1 MLLKAHR
8 WSRRALFAAAALPIC
23 QAAACDPT
31 SQLLSIGAGFTNIV
45 AVSLGQSLIQSA
57 ISVLLNT
64 FPGSNLLRA
73 LLINAAFF
81 PGL

>member
-1 MLLKAHR
+1 MTLRAHR
-8 WSRRALFAAAALPIC
+8 WSKRLCLAAAALPML
-23 QAAACDPT
+23 QAAGCDPT
-31 SQLLSIGAGFTNIV
+31 LLLQLGANFTNIV
-45 AVSLGQSLIQSA
+45 AVSLGQTLVQST

-73 LLINAAFF
+73 LFLNAAFF